1 MPIPAFSTGNWMQRK
16 DYKMSLF
23 EEQKA
28 QLLTEM
34 TKLHTRHELSGK
46 MGPDF
51 FEPGMMEYPEQ
62 SDGSWNEAVGELIL
76 RFESKGTR
84 YDGRTEQIEKV
95 KAGDVIRIRRDPEN
109 AFNPNNFRLFT
120 EKGKDVGNMP
130 AELCNAVAPLYD
142 AGNLVIES
150 ASASFVDPISK
161 RSRHAKQAILFVE
174 MHAKLTAQE
183 TL

>member
-34 TKLHTRHELSGK
+34 AKLHTRHELSST

-62 SDGSWNEAVGELIL
+62 SDGSWDEAAGELIL

-95 KAGDVIRIRRDPEN
+95 KAGDAIRITRDPEN

-142 AGNLVIES
+142 DGNLVIES

-174 MHAKLTAQE
+174 MHAKLSAQE

>member
-51 FEPGMMEYPEQ
+51 FEPGMMEYQAQANFEYTCK
-62 SDGSWNEAVGELIL
+62 SLGAT
-76 RFESKGTR
+76 RF
-84 YDGRTEQIEKV
+84 
-95 KAGDVIRIRRDPEN
+95 
-109 AFNPNNFRLFT
+109 AFST
-120 EKGKDVGNMP
+120 
-130 AELCNAVAPLYD
+130 
-142 AGNLVIES
+142 IS
-150 ASASFVDPISK
+150 AMFS
-161 RSRHAKQAILFVE
+161 Q
-174 MHAKLTAQE
+174 
-183 TL
+183 